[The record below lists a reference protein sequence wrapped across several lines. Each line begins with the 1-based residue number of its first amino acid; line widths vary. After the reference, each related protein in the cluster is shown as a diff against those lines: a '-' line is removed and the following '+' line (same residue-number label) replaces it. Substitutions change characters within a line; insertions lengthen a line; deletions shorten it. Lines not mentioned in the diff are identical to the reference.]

1 MSGWSRV
8 TRRGRQGKTTRV
20 ELQDYLNVI
29 RKRWMIIAAVTL
41 VTLGL
46 AAAYTA
52 LSPRSYESSTRF
64 FVQTTSDDTTSSLQ
78 QGNTFTQARVKT
90 YAQILTDPTVLQ
102 PVIDAVGLDSTTD
115 ELAEHVASSIPLETG
130 LIDVTV
136 TDSSPKR
143 AQQITAA
150 IGDVFPSFV
159 AKIET
164 RSGKQSP
171 VQLSVTRPATLEP
184 APVSPKPAR
193 NLALGLILGLILGF
207 GAALLRD
214 VLDKSVKSQGDLK
227 TVTDRTI
234 LGGIAFDADAS
245 SHPLIVQVDPRSQ
258 RAEAFRSL
266 RTNLQ
271 FINVAN
277 PPKSIVVT
285 SSLPGEGKSTTTA
298 NLAIS
303 LAETGLKVV
312 VIEGDLRRPR
322 LLDYLGFEGSV
333 GLTDVL
339 VGRVEVDDVLQPF
352 GRTGLR
358 LLGAG
363 PIPPNPSEL
372 LGSANMEQ
380 LIEDLTERFDYV
392 LIDAPPLLPVTDAA
406 VLSTI
411 VDGALVVVGAGV
423 AQREHVRRAL
433 ESLEAVN
440 GLVLGLILNRV
451 RAKELGAGY
460 GTYEYDYRPESERQR
475 AKGRPRAHRRP
486 VASDEDLGPVTPRP
500 STTGARTTEDPTAE
514 QGFGPGPARGSFS
527 EQPQRHQPSFPADD
541 SIFH

>member
-1 MSGWSRV
+1 M
-8 TRRGRQGKTTRV
+8 

-29 RKRWMIIAAVTL
+29 RKRWMIIAAVAL

-52 LSPRSYESSTRF
+52 LTPRTYAATTRF
-64 FVQTTSDDTTSSLQ
+64 FVSTPGSDDTTSSLA
-78 QGNTFTQARVKT
+78 QGNTFSQARVKT
-90 YAQILTDPTVLQ
+90 YAQVLKDPSVLQ
-102 PVIDAVGLDSTTD
+102 PVIDDLGLKTTPTL
-115 ELAEHVASSIPLETG
+115 LAERVTTSIPLDTV

-136 TDSSPKR
+136 TDSTPAG
-143 AQQITAA
+143 AQRIASA
-150 IGDVFPSFV
+150 ISKVFPKYI
-159 AKIET
+159 AEIES
-164 RSGKQSP
+164 RPGKESP
-171 VQLSVTRPATLEP
+171 IAVGVTSPATLEP
-184 APVSPKPAR
+184 APVSPKPTR
-193 NLALGLILGLILGF
+193 NLALGLVLGLLLGF
-207 GAALLRD
+207 GVALLRD
-214 VLDKSVKSQGDLK
+214 VLDKSVKSQRDLEA
-227 TVTDRTI
+227 VTDRTI
-234 LGGIAFDADAS
+234 LGGIAFDEDAS
-245 SHPLIVQVDPRSQ
+245 AHPLIVQVDPRSQ

-271 FINVAN
+271 FIDVAN

-298 NLAIS
+298 NLALS

-411 VDGALVVVGAGV
+411 VDSALVVVGAGV

-433 ESLEAVN
+433 DSLEAVN
-440 GLVLGLILNRV
+440 GSVLGLILNRV
-451 RAKELGAGY
+451 KAKELGAGY

-475 AKGRPRAHRRP
+475 AKDRSPRAHRRP

-500 STTGARTTEDPTAE
+500 STTGARAMGAPEAAAAAAPLSSPQAA
-514 QGFGPGPARGSFS
+514 PA
-527 EQPQRHQPSFPADD
+527 QPSAPYDPRAAAHEPGYPAGD
-541 SIFH
+541 SIFR